1 LPIVTLASSKGGC
14 GKTTVARLLLGH
26 AVRNGLSA
34 AALDAD
40 LNHSLTDWINQHHPS
55 FEVRA
60 EIDETRIVPMVSRL
74 HGTHDFVV
82 IDTAGAATQAT
93 VFAIGC
99 ADLVL
104 VPLKLSAADVTEAA
118 RTMAL
123 VKSASTMM
131 NREIL
136 ARVVLT
142 GFKPRT
148 SVANHVEQ
156 EIVTASLP
164 DLKVRLHDL
173 VAFEEMTFSGHV
185 PVIGP
190 AGIQAET
197 LFAEAMALA
206 DPSWQPIKLAS

>member
-1 LPIVTLASSKGGC
+1 MSIITLASSKGGC
-14 GKTTVARLLLGH
+14 GKTTVARLLLAH
-26 AVRNGLSA
+26 AARHGLRA
-34 AALDAD
+34 GALDAD
-40 LNHSLTDWINQHHPS
+40 LNHSLADWIKQHQAP

-60 EIDETRIVPMVSRL
+60 EIDETRIVPTVSTL
-74 HGTHDFVV
+74 HERHDLVV

-104 VPLKLSAADVTEAA
+104 IPLKLSAADVTEAA

-131 NREIL
+131 NREIV

-148 SVANHVEQ
+148 SVAAHVEQ
-156 EIVTASLP
+156 EIASAKMP
-164 DLKVRLHDL
+164 DIKSRLHDL
-173 VAFEEMTFSGHV
+173 VAFEEMTFNGIV
-185 PVIGP
+185 PATGP
-190 AGIQAET
+190 AGMQAEA

-206 DPSWQPIKLAS
+206 DPTYQPQKLAS